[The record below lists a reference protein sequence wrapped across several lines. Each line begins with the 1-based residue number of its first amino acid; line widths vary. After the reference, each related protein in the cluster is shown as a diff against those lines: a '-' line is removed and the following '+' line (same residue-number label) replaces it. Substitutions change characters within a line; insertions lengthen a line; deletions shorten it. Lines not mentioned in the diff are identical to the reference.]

1 VIIMKG
7 MEKSNSLRKS
17 IVSIDD
23 DKVVFLKG
31 KKIRKGGNDDEKESG
46 EEVRRLEK

>member
-1 VIIMKG
+1 MRG
-7 MEKSNSLRKS
+7 MEKSKSVRKL

-31 KKIRKGGNDDEKESG
+31 KKIRKGGRDG
-46 EEVRRLEK
+46 EEGEEIRRLEK